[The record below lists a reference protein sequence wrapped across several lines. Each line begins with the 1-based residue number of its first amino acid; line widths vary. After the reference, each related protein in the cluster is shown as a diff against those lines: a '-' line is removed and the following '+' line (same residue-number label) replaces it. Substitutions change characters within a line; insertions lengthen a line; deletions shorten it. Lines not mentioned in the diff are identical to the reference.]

1 MSRILKCNGSYLY
14 YSDSSNEEILLASD
28 IYNNFKDN
36 SDFVND
42 LSNIGIRIS
51 KITLDVSLSLEQND
65 NEIIINLYAIKAG
78 EKYLLPVVEC
88 KTIDYLILNSTC
100 YFFSNLDIYC
110 ELFKNLEINFST
122 AISYTKYIEL
132 SNELRKANLTFEDNV
147 LKNIEEA
154 KNDDSSF
161 HIYGLKANLFDYQK
175 SGCNWLAFMYRNRC
189 GCILG
194 DEMGLGKTLQVIG
207 LIGYM
212 KEHTSKINAL
222 VVAPISL
229 LENWK
234 REISKFYPSM
244 KVLVHHGSKRTGY
257 YKDFLDYDVVVTSY
271 SNCQNDL
278 AVLNMINWDLVALDE
293 AQNIKNPYSNRAKLV
308 KMINRKMSVAITGTP
323 FENHLTDIWSLTDFV
338 IPQYLGKLN
347 SFKNTYEDT
356 NESASEIENYLSPIM
371 IRRRVADVAKDLPER
386 VDIPQALSMTEEEA
400 QYYDGQRKKYATEEL
415 KSTRIDKIQ
424 GLRMFCTHPS
434 VYKKSEVSTDVDPIK
449 YSTKYERTCEI
460 LDEIFQ
466 KGEKVIIF
474 TSFNEMNRIFNRD
487 IPQRFNVKV
496 FSITGET
503 NTNDRQMI
511 VDTFSSLEGPAL
523 LVLNPKA
530 AGTGL
535 NITAANHVIH
545 YNLEWNPAVEDQ
557 ASARAYRRGQ
567 TKTVFVYRLFYINTI
582 EEVINDRINRKREI
596 SDLAVIGNQGE
607 TDQNDLIRAL
617 KLSPYGGDL
626 ND

>member
-28 IYNNFKDN
+28 IYKAFKED
-36 SDFVND
+36 SAFAND

-51 KITLDVSLSLEQND
+51 KIALDCSLSLKQKD
-65 NEIIINLYAIKAG
+65 NEIVIYFYAIKAG
-78 EKYLLPVVEC
+78 KKYLLPVVEC

-100 YFFSNLDIYC
+100 YFFSNFNIYC
-110 ELFKNLEINFST
+110 DLFKNLEINFST

-147 LKNIEEA
+147 LKNIEEV

-161 HIYGLKANLFDYQK
+161 HVYGLKANLFDYQK

-212 KEHTSKINAL
+212 KEHSSKINAL

-234 REISKFYPSM
+234 REINKFYPSM
-244 KVLVHHGSKRTGY
+244 KVLVHHAAKRTGY

-308 KMINRKMSVAITGTP
+308 KMVNRKMSVAITGTP

-347 SFKNTYEDT
+347 SFKNTYEDS

-567 TKTVFVYRLFYINTI
+567 TKTVFVYRLFYIHTI

>member
-1 MSRILKCNGSYLY
+1 MSRVLKCNGSYLCF
-14 YSDSSNEEILLASD
+14 SDSSHEEILSATD
-28 IYNNFKDN
+28 IYKAYMDN
-36 SDFVND
+36 SNFVNE
-42 LSNIGIRIS
+42 LSSIGIRIS
-51 KITLDVSLSLEQND
+51 KITLDVSLSLEQCD
-65 NEIIINLYAIKAG
+65 NGIVTHFYAIKAG
-78 EKYLLPVVEC
+78 KKYMLPIVEC
-88 KTIDYLILNSTC
+88 TLIDYLILNSVC
-100 YFFSNLDIYC
+100 YFLSNFDFYCNLFSNL
-110 ELFKNLEINFST
+110 EIDFST
-122 AISYTKYIEL
+122 AISYTKYIQLSHEL
-132 SNELRKANLTFEDNV
+132 QKANLVFDDNV
-147 LKNIEEA
+147 LKHVVKV
-154 KNDDSSF
+154 KNDDSDFRIS
-161 HIYGLKANLFDYQK
+161 GLKANLFDYQK
-175 SGCNWLAFMYRNRC
+175 SGCNWLAFMYRNHC

-212 KEHTSKINAL
+212 KEQSSVINAL
-222 VVAPISL
+222 IVAPISL

-234 REISKFYPSM
+234 REINKFYPSL
-244 KVLVHHGSKRTGY
+244 KVLVHHGTKRTGY

-278 AVLNMINWDLVALDE
+278 SVLNMINWDLVAIDE

-338 IPQYLGKLN
+338 IPQYLGKLS
-347 SFKNTYEDT
+347 SFKNKYEDSY
-356 NESASEIENYLSPIM
+356 ESAIEIENYLSPIM
-371 IRRRVADVAKDLPER
+371 IRRRVADVAKDLPEK
-386 VDIPQALSMTEEEA
+386 VDIPQALLMTEEEA
-400 QYYDGQRKKYATEEL
+400 QYYDGQRKKYAADEL
-415 KSTRIDKIQ
+415 KSTTIDKIQ

-434 VYKKSEVSTDVDPIK
+434 VYKRSNVSVEVDPIK

-487 IPQRFNVKV
+487 IPRRFNVRV

-503 NTNDRQMI
+503 NTSDRQTI
-511 VDTFSSLEGPAL
+511 VDTFSNLEEPAL
-523 LVLNPKA
+523 LVLNPRA

-545 YNLEWNPAVEDQ
+545 YNLEWNPAIEDQ

-596 SDLAVIGNQGE
+596 SDLVVIGNQGE
-607 TDQNDLIRAL
+607 VDQNDLIRAL
-617 KLSPYGGDL
+617 KLSPYGGDV

>member
-65 NEIIINLYAIKAG
+65 NEIIINLYATKAG
-78 EKYLLPVVEC
+78 KKYLLPVVEC

-100 YFFSNLDIYC
+100 YFFSNLDIYR

-244 KVLVHHGSKRTGY
+244 KVLVHHGAKRTGY

-466 KGEKVIIF
+466 KSEKVIIF